1 MYIGKKV
8 YVQKNELVFHKW
20 YKAHI
25 IDIRREKRPVSQ
37 GTPEW
42 CILDVLTCCK
52 TLPLEYV
59 VRYEDDSTQVV
70 TFDRIQERL

>member
-1 MYIGKKV
+1 MYIGQPV
-8 YVQKNELVFHKW
+8 YVQKTDLQFHKW

-25 IDIRREKRPVSQ
+25 IDIRREKPPTTQ
-37 GTPEW
+37 GTPVW
-42 CILDVLTCCK
+42 CIVDVLTCCK